1 VKFSFRS
8 FAIGFGC
15 AALSLGAVT
24 YANAAGN
31 KTLKACANKKT
42 GAMRYISKGTCKKTE
57 TSLSWSQMGPQG
69 LPGAAGAKGDAGA
82 AGTNGVDGAKGDTG
96 AAGTN
101 GAAGSNGTNGQNFY
115 AVDSTGKTLGPVISH
130 CDGCNRDSVVGV
142 LIDGK
147 NWSFETSRYYISN
160 SEPSNSAFAYK
171 DSSCTQPWFVIS
183 NTWAPNP
190 QEVRFDY
197 GTSTTFATTSKAFS
211 AVNTNVSW
219 TGRSVYYWDWNSQ
232 TTRSNRICR
241 TYTDGQKTTLAA
253 TSSLYEAVE
262 LTKPTYT
269 APLTIVAK

>member
-1 VKFSFRS
+1 MKFSFRS
-8 FAIGFGC
+8 FVIGFGC

-42 GAMRYISKGTCKKTE
+42 GAMRYISKGSCKKTE
-57 TSLSWSQMGPQG
+57 ISLSWSQMGIQG
-69 LPGAAGAKGDAGA
+69 LPGVA
-82 AGTNGVDGAKGDTG
+82 GAKGDTG
-96 AAGTN
+96 AAGAAGTN
-101 GAAGSNGTNGQNFY
+101 GADGTKGDSGTAGTNGTNGQNFY

-130 CDGCNRDSVVGV
+130 CDGCNGDSFVGV

-197 GTSTTFATTSKAFS
+197 GTSPTFTTTSKAFS
-211 AVNTNVSW
+211 IVNTTVTW

-232 TTRSNRICR
+232 TTRSNRICT

-269 APLTIVAK
+269 APLTIVAT

>member
-1 VKFSFRS
+1 MKFSFRS

-24 YANAAGN
+24 YANAAGDA
-31 KTLKACANKKT
+31 TIKACANKT
-42 GAMRYISKGTCKKTE
+42 SGAMRYISKGSCKKSE
-57 TSLSWSQMGPQG
+57 KSLSWNQIGSQG
-69 LPGAAGAKGDAGA
+69 LPGAAGTNGTNGA
-82 AGTNGVDGAKGDTG
+82 AGSKGDTG

-101 GAAGSNGTNGQNFY
+101 GTNGTNGSNGTNGQNFY
-115 AVDSTGKTLGPVISH
+115 AVDATGKTLGPVISH
-130 CDGCNRDSVVGV
+130 CDGCNGDSVVGV

-147 NWSFETSRYYISN
+147 NWSFETSHFYISN
-160 SEPSNSAFAYK
+160 PEPQFNPFAYK

-183 NTWAPNP
+183 NTLLPNP

-197 GTSTTFATTSKAFS
+197 GTSPTFSTTSKAFS
-211 AVNTNVSW
+211 VVNTPVTW

-241 TYTDGQKTTLAA
+241 TYSDGQKVTLAA

-262 LTKPTYT
+262 LTKPSYT

>member
-1 VKFSFRS
+1 MKFSFRS
-8 FAIGFGC
+8 FVIGFGC

-24 YANAAGN
+24 YANAAGDA
-31 KTLKACANKKT
+31 TLKACANKTT
-42 GAMRYISKGTCKKTE
+42 GLMRYISKGSCKKTE
-57 TSLSWSQMGPQG
+57 TSLSWNQMGPQG
-69 LPGAAGAKGDAGA
+69 LSGVAGVAGSN
-82 AGTNGVDGAKGDTG
+82 GTDGAKGDTG
-96 AAGTN
+96 AVGTTGPAGT
-101 GAAGSNGTNGQNFY
+101 NGTNGQNFY
-115 AVDSTGKTLGPVISH
+115 AVDATGKTLGPVIGH
-130 CDGCNRDSVVGV
+130 CDGCNGDSVVEV

-147 NWSFETSRYYISN
+147 NWSFETSNFYISN
-160 SEPSNSAFAYK
+160 PEPQFIAFAYK

-183 NTWAPNP
+183 NTLLPNP

-197 GTSTTFATTSKAFS
+197 GTSTAFNSTSKAFS
-211 AVNTNVSW
+211 VVNTPVTW

-269 APLTIVAK
+269 APLTIVSK